1 MSRAC
6 VGLGA
11 VLLLGLS
18 APLRAQPASP
28 ARPPVPS
35 GTVALAVRVDSLDA
49 AGRWRDAL
57 PALEALARATP
68 HDATR
73 LAQLGRWLSW
83 SGDHVRALD
92 ALGRAARLAPGD
104 ADVLTDYGVVLSWR
118 PATRDSAER
127 VLAQA
132 LAVDARHRAA
142 RVARADVLR
151 WQGQGRAAL
160 AEYER
165 VLALDPAY
173 ADALR
178 GAAAVLAG
186 WGDADGA
193 AARLA
198 RLPDGAA
205 DLAPARVERARVA
218 VLRNDAG
225 TAAALLPRG
234 DDLRVY
240 GARALADSVDALV
253 RPSLA
258 VWGGARRRAGQL
270 DDAAPSLELRVPLGT
285 RVRATAAYAPAR
297 YDGVAGAFTVH
308 GGGAALDADLG
319 ARMHARAALGGRTNV
334 GTLGELALA
343 TRVSPAWRVE
353 VSARRDPVEEFESS
367 VRAVAT
373 PTGSV
378 GPVRLTGGRAAVAW
392 RAARAGADASVAVS
406 GGVVTGSGL
415 LDNTRRAADVQV
427 GKSLR
432 AGSPYVRLA
441 YGASWLSYDYDASV
455 APSVAAPRTAGG
467 YFSPDRYQ
475 YHYAQLS
482 VSGDAN
488 RAVAW
493 RATGA
498 AGAQAVRAHGA
509 AASDARGAWQG
520 SGELL
525 WRALPSTRVVLAA
538 EVLDVYG
545 AYRREGVRLGVV
557 RGW

>member
-1 MSRAC
+1 
-6 VGLGA
+6 

-49 AGRWRDAL
+49 AGGGATRSRRSRRWRGPRPD
-57 PALEALARATP
+57 
-68 HDATR
+68 DATR

-83 SGDHVRALD
+83 SGDHARALD

-258 VWGGARRRAGQL
+258 VWAARAVAPASSTTPRRRWSCGCRSARGCAPRRRTRPPATTAWPALHGARRRRRARRRSRGAHARARGARRPHERGDARRAG
-270 DDAAPSLELRVPLGT
+270 ARHARV
-285 RVRATAAYAPAR
+285 A
-297 YDGVAGAFTVH
+297 GVAR
-308 GGGAALDADLG
+308 GGERAARPRGGVRELG
-319 ARMHARAALGGRTNV
+319 ARRGDARGQRGAGAAHRRARGGRV
-334 GTLGELALA
+334 ARG
-343 TRVSPAWRVE
+343 
-353 VSARRDPVEEFESS
+353 ARR
-367 VRAVAT
+367 RRR
-373 PTGSV
+373 V
-378 GPVRLTGGRAAVAW
+378 GRGLGRRGHRE
-392 RAARAGADASVAVS
+392 RAARQHAPG
-406 GGVVTGSGL
+406 
-415 LDNTRRAADVQV
+415 RDVQV

-482 VSGDAN
+482 
-488 RAVAW
+488 
-493 RATGA
+493 
-498 AGAQAVRAHGA
+498 
-509 AASDARGAWQG
+509 
-520 SGELL
+520 
-525 WRALPSTRVVLAA
+525 
-538 EVLDVYG
+538 
-545 AYRREGVRLGVV
+545 
-557 RGW
+557 